1 MDRPPAPAGA
11 SDSTARAVGT
21 AVALGVGGILVLG
34 VVTVLVGMVGG
45 RLGLAVGVLFVA
57 SVAIGQYLGFVGL
70 GLYYL
75 RTRGLSWADIRSYLG
90 IRTPT
95 VRELAAVVAGYLA
108 IIVGLLAL
116 LTVALRFLPDPAEN
130 QGAEF
135 AANNPELIP
144 PLVLVMFLV
153 VGPCEEFLY
162 RGVVQN
168 RLRERL
174 PAAAAVALAAVIFA
188 IVHVVAVAGSTD
200 AVAVTL
206 SVLLVPGVVL
216 GAVYEY
222 TGNLVVPWL
231 LHSTHNSILLGAL
244 LYADDAGGTALLV
257 ALGAVG

>member
-1 MDRPPAPAGA
+1 
-11 SDSTARAVGT
+11 VGI

-34 VVTVLVGMVGG
+34 AVTALVGTIGG

-75 RTRGLSWADIRSYLG
+75 RTRGLSWAGIRSYLG

-95 VRELAAVVAGYLA
+95 VRELAAVVAGYVV

-116 LTVALRFLPDPAEN
+116 LAVALRFLPDPAEN

-144 PLVLVMFLV
+144 PLVVVMFLV

-188 IVHVVAVAGSTD
+188 AVHVVAVAGSPTG
-200 AVAVTL
+200 VAVTL

-257 ALGAVG
+257 ALAGVV

>member
-1 MDRPPAPAGA
+1 MGGA
-11 SDSTARAVGT
+11 ADSTPRAVGI

-34 VVTVLVGMVGG
+34 AVTVLVGTIGG
-45 RLGLAVGVLFVA
+45 RLGLGVGFLFVA

-75 RTRGLSWADIRSYLG
+75 RTRGLSWAGIRSYLG

-95 VRELAAVVAGYLA
+95 PRELAAVVAGYLV

-116 LTVALRFLPDPAEN
+116 LAVALRFLPDPAEN
-130 QGAEF
+130 QGAAV

-144 PLVLVMFLV
+144 PLVVVMFLV

-188 IVHVVAVAGSTD
+188 VVHVVAVAGSPT

-222 TGNLVVPWL
+222 TGNLVVPVL

-244 LYADDAGGTALLV
+244 LYADDAGGTALLA
-257 ALGAVG
+257 ALAGVV

>member
-1 MDRPPAPAGA
+1 MPPTPSATAVP
-11 SDSTARAVGT
+11 TARGVESA
-21 AVALGVGGILVLG
+21 ALGVGGILVLG
-34 VVTVLVGMVGG
+34 AVTVLVGMVGG

-75 RTRGLSWADIRSYLG
+75 RTRGLSWAGIRSYLG

-95 VRELAAVVAGYLA
+95 VRELAAVVAGYVA

-116 LTVALRFLPDPAEN
+116 LAVALRFLPDPAEN
-130 QGAEF
+130 QGAAV

-174 PAAAAVALAAVIFA
+174 PAAAAVAVAAVIFA
-188 IVHVVAVAGSTD
+188 VVHVVAVAGSPG

-244 LYADDAGGTALLV
+244 LYADDAGGTALLA
-257 ALGAVG
+257 ALVGVV

>member
-1 MDRPPAPAGA
+1 MDRPRAAGGA
-11 SDSTARAVGT
+11 ADSTPRAIGT
-21 AVALGVGGILVLG
+21 AVALDVGGILVLG
-34 VVTVLVGMVGG
+34 AVTVLVGMVGG

-75 RTRGLSWADIRSYLG
+75 RTRGLSWAGIRSYLG

-95 VRELAAVVAGYLA
+95 VRELAAVVAGYVA

-116 LTVALRFLPDPAEN
+116 LAVALRFLPDPAEN
-130 QGAEF
+130 QGAAV

-144 PLVLVMFLV
+144 PLVVVMFLV
-153 VGPCEEFLY
+153 VGLCEEFLY

-188 IVHVVAVAGSTD
+188 VVHVVAVAGSPG

-244 LYADDAGGTALLV
+244 LYADDAGGTALLA
-257 ALGAVG
+257 ALAGVV